1 MNDVYLTY
9 FNSEIGLIKITGS
22 NDGILSLDFSD
33 EKVPVKSSSKRN
45 LPDCMKECLS
55 QLSEYFAGDRKKFD
69 LRLMLNGTEFQ
80 KKVWKELTKIP
91 YGKTFS
97 YKESAEKSGNVK
109 AVRAV
114 GNANNKNKIAV
125 IIPCHR
131 VIGSNK
137 KLVGYAGGIW
147 RKEWLINHE
156 NVESVK

>member
-1 MNDVYLTY
+1 MNEVHVTY
-9 FNSEIGLIKITGS
+9 FNSELGLIKITG
-22 NDGILSLDFSD
+22 NVDGIISLDFSD
-33 EKVPVKSSSKRN
+33 EKIPGKASQKKK
-45 LPDCMKECLS
+45 LPGCMKECLT

-69 LRLMLNGTEFQ
+69 LKLNIIGTHFQ
-80 KKVWKELTKIP
+80 KKVWEQLIKIP
-91 YGKTFS
+91 FGKTYS
-97 YKESAEKSGNVK
+97 YKEIAEKSGNVK

-131 VIGSNK
+131 VLGSNN

-156 NVESVK
+156 KVEG